1 MGLVES
7 KLNTKVV
14 KPLVSV
20 SADTPLPHYL
30 LDSAKFADDTVG
42 FVMTHIDIAK
52 NHTTTT
58 HVVNTMITVSESQLM
73 FTCTDNS
80 SLVFLRDTANGYIY
94 CIVNRANGPM
104 SIMRRCVAAYE
115 NIGDE
120 TMDAIGKLY
129 KASQTV

>member
-7 KLNTKVV
+7 KLETKTV

-20 SADTPLPHYL
+20 AADASLPHFL
-30 LDSAKFADDTVG
+30 LDVGKFVDDTAG

-58 HVVNTMITVSESQLM
+58 HVVNNMITVSESSLM

-80 SLVFLRDTANGYIY
+80 SLVFLRDSANGFIY
-94 CIVNRANGPM
+94 CMVNRANGPTT
-104 SIMRRCVAAYE
+104 IVRRCVAAYE
-115 NIGDE
+115 NVGDE
-120 TMDAIGKLY
+120 TVDMIGNLY
-129 KASQTV
+129 RDSQAL

>member
-7 KLNTKVV
+7 KLNTKTV

-20 SADTPLPHYL
+20 GADAALPHFL
-30 LDSAKFADDTVG
+30 LDSAKFVDDTVG

-58 HVVNTMITVSESQLM
+58 HVINNMITVSESQLM

-80 SLVFLRDTANGYIY
+80 SLVFLRDTANGSIY

-104 SIMRRCVAAYE
+104 SIVRRCVTTYE
-115 NIGDE
+115 NLGDE
-120 TMDAIGKLY
+120 TLDAIGKLY
-129 KASQTV
+129 KTSHTV